1 VEIEE
6 VRDAEAKPLYVS
18 ARILV
23 ERESQK
29 GIIVGKGGQMI
40 KKIGKAAREEIEGFM
55 GKKAFL
61 DLRVKVEK
69 DWRKDESILRRLG
82 YS

>member
-1 VEIEE
+1 VEVEE
-6 VRDAEAKPLYVS
+6 VRDAEAKPLYVN

-23 ERESQK
+23 ERDSQK

-40 KKIGKAAREEIEGFM
+40 KKIGKAAREEIEAFM

-69 DWRKDESILRRLG
+69 DWRKDERVLRRLG